1 MRNII
6 KYVMNNIVEF
16 AQPWLLLIPEYLFLS
31 RDTPAAQINGMF
43 IMNVRFFANV
53 IGGQEDQRQTLI
65 LNMLRNA
72 LEC

>member
-6 KYVMNNIVEF
+6 KYVVNN

-43 IMNVRFFANV
+43 IMNVQFFANV